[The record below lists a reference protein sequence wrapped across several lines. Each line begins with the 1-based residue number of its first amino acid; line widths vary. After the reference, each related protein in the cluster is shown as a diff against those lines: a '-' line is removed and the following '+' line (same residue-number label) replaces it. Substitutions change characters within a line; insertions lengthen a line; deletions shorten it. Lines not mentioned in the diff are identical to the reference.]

1 MSRQEKRLYEFGR
14 FRLDPE
20 ERLLLRDEEIVPLTP
35 KAFDLLLALVE
46 NSGHLLEKEELMQRL
61 WPDSFVEEG
70 SLAQNV
76 SLLRKTLVESDDQRF
91 IETVPR
97 RGYRFVVPV
106 RELQDDAALRV
117 QEHSQT
123 AIVGEASQQP
133 GISER
138 FAEAG
143 QVGEREALAASSRM
157 NEPLRR
163 RPKQA
168 VLVTSL
174 ALAVVVAALL
184 YFLVLRKPEQGAG
197 RAIKSIAVLPF
208 KSLGADGADEYLGVG
223 IAETLTTRLSS
234 LKLLT
239 VRPTSAVLKYTAS
252 EQGTVVAGQELGVDS
267 VLEGSIRRLGERV
280 RVTARLVS
288 VREGSL
294 LWAEKFDENFTD
306 IFRVE
311 DSISGRVIEAL
322 ALKLSGKQQE
332 ILTRRYTDNA
342 EAYQLYLKGRY
353 FWNKRTEDGFKRGV
367 ELFKQAVEKDSSYA
381 LAYAGLADS
390 YIGLTFYNFAA
401 PHEAMPR
408 AKEAAMSAI
417 RIDETL
423 AEAHA
428 SLAHVRVNYDW
439 DWADA
444 QKEFKRSIG
453 LNPDYATAHEWYG
466 IHYLTPREQ
475 FDEAIQEMKRAQELE
490 PTSLVMNT
498 FLGAALYFARRYDQ
512 AIEQC
517 QRTIEMDPNFA
528 VAHWHLGLA
537 YVQKEMVNEAI
548 DEFKRAIALSGDSPL
563 MTAALGHAYAKAGKK
578 NEALI
583 VLDGLGELSKHHYV
597 SSYEIATIYVALGE
611 KEQAF
616 QWLEKSYGERCFHQ
630 IYLKVWPEFDSLRS
644 DPRFQDLLRRIG
656 LLS

>member
-1 MSRQEKRLYEFGR
+1 MRQQVKRSYEFGR
-14 FRLDPE
+14 FRVDGK
-20 ERLLLRDEEIVPLTP
+20 ERLLLRDGEIVPLTP
-35 KAFDLLLALVE
+35 KAFDLLLALLE

-70 SLAQNV
+70 SLTQNV
-76 SLLRKTLVESDDQRF
+76 SLLRKTLFESDNQRF

-97 RGYRFVVPV
+97 RGYRFVATV
-106 RELQDDAALRV
+106 RELQDDAGLV
-117 QEHSQT
+117 MQEHSQT
-123 AIVGEASQQP
+123 TVVGEASQER
-133 GISER
+133 GIPER

-143 QVGEREALAASSRM
+143 QVDEREALAASGRVNETFSRKH
-157 NEPLRR
+157 R
-163 RPKQA
+163 QA
-168 VLVTSL
+168 VLIASS

-184 YFLVLRKPEQGAG
+184 YFLIFSKPEQAS

-208 KSLGADGADEYLGVG
+208 KSLGSDGTEEYLGVG

-239 VRPTSAVLKYTAS
+239 VRPTSAVLKYAAS
-252 EQGTVVAGQELGVDS
+252 EQGTVVAGRELGVDS
-267 VLEGSIRRLGERV
+267 VLEGSIRRFGERV

-294 LWAEKFDENFTD
+294 LWADRFDENFTD
-306 IFRVE
+306 IFKVE
-311 DSISGRVIEAL
+311 DSISGKVVEAL
-322 ALKLSGKQQE
+322 TLKLSGKQQE
-332 ILTRRYTDNA
+332 SLTRRYTDDA

-353 FWNKRTEDGFKRGV
+353 FWNKRTEDGFRRGV
-367 ELFKQAVEKDSSYA
+367 ELFKQAVERDSSYA

-408 AKEAAMSAI
+408 AKEAAMNAI

-428 SLAHVRVNYDW
+428 SLAHLKVNYDW
-439 DWADA
+439 DWDDA

-475 FDEAIQEMKRAQELE
+475 YDEAIQEMKRAQELE

-512 AIEQC
+512 AIAQC
-517 QRTIEMDPNFA
+517 SRTIEMDASFA

-537 YVQKEMVNEAI
+537 YEQNDMVNEAI
-548 DEFKRAIALSGDSPL
+548 DELKKAVVLSGDSPL
-563 MTAALGHAYAKAGKK
+563 MRAALGHAYAKAGKK
-578 NEALI
+578 NEALS
-583 VLDGLGELSKHHYV
+583 VLDHLRELSKHRYV
-597 SSYEIATIYVALGE
+597 SSYEIAAIYVALGQ

-616 QWLEKSYGERCFHQ
+616 QWLEKSYQERCFHLV
-630 IYLKVWPEFDSLRS
+630 YLRVWPEFDSLHS

>member
-14 FRLDPE
+14 FRLDSE

-123 AIVGEASQQP
+123 AIVGEASQEP

-143 QVGEREALAASSRM
+143 QVGEREALAASSRV

-168 VLVTSL
+168 VLVASL
-174 ALAVVVAALL
+174 ALAVVVAVLL

-267 VLEGSIRRLGERV
+267 MLEGSIRRVGERV

-294 LWAEKFDENFTD
+294 LWADKFDDNFTD
-306 IFRVE
+306 IFKVE
-311 DSISGRVIEAL
+311 DSISGRVVEAL

-332 ILTRRYTDNA
+332 SLTRRYTDNA
-342 EAYQLYLKGRY
+342 QAYQLYLKGRY

-390 YIGLTFYNFAA
+390 YIGLTFYNLAA

-490 PTSLVMNT
+490 PASLVMNT

-583 VLDGLGELSKHHYV
+583 VLDDLGELSKHHYV

-611 KEQAF
+611 KDQAF
-616 QWLEKSYGERCFHQ
+616 QWLEKSYGERCFHLV
-630 IYLKVWPEFDSLRS
+630 YLKVWPEFDSLRS
-644 DPRFQDLLRRIG
+644 DPRFQELLRRIG